1 MAVFALS
8 PLSSLLSGRTPSP
21 FVEASRTPS
30 PFVEASSCCAQSFV
44 ASSLVCASLI
54 SQPAN
59 AATIQEAS
67 ISFADATYP
76 IVKSLKARQVS
87 PLATKLTGLAIT
99 GNPTEIIKTI
109 DTGLDAF
116 LSVPPERFFA
126 AARALKVGSAQAA
139 AVQKCELVCLPPID
153 TVERFASAA
162 GDALSVAD
170 PLKLKQFVFQAI
182 RSLQSGDRA
191 QYADVVAEA
200 QRFATT
206 VDPASL
212 AAAKRA
218 GFDILVASTDTE
230 DLSAGFVPA
239 GAAAPRNPAIE
250 AASTRLADALYP
262 LVRSLQA
269 RAVAPLAQ
277 KVVGLAVTGSP
288 TEIIRTVDRG
298 LDAFVTVPPDKF
310 FAAAKALKA
319 ATASASGVRDCGLVC
334 LPPLAQVEAVAS
346 AAADAL
352 SVSEPTKLQ
361 AFVVQAARSLQS
373 GDKLLLAGALAEG
386 GKFASTLSP
395 TDVKASAAAG
405 LELLK
410 ATGAPAN
417 VSQAATGA
425 LELLTKATGG

>member
-1 MAVFALS
+1 MMVTYISLSTLFA
-8 PLSSLLSGRTPSP
+8 GRTQSSPPS
-21 FVEASRTPS
+21 FSEA
-30 PFVEASSCCAQSFV
+30 SCCAKSFV

-54 SQPAN
+54 SQRAN

-99 GNPTEIIKTI
+99 GSPTEIIKTI

-139 AVQKCELVCLPPID
+139 VVQKCELVCLPPIE

-162 GDALSVAD
+162 GDALSVTD
-170 PLKLKQFVFQAI
+170 PLKLKKFVFQAI
-182 RSLQSGDRA
+182 RSLQSGDKA
-191 QYADVVAEA
+191 QYADVLAEA
-200 QRFATT
+200 QRFASTI
-206 VDPASL
+206 DPDGLAS
-212 AAAKRA
+212 AKRA
-218 GFDILVASTDTE
+218 GFDILVASTDKE
-230 DLSAGFVPA
+230 DLSNGFVP
-239 GAAAPRNPAIE
+239 GGNAAPPNPAIE
-250 AASTRLADALYP
+250 AASMRLADALYP
-262 LVRSLQA
+262 LVKSLQA

-277 KVVGLAVTGSP
+277 KVVGLSVTGSP
-288 TEIIRTVDRG
+288 TEIIRTIDRG

-310 FAAAKALKA
+310 FATAKALKA
-319 ATASASGVRDCGLVC
+319 ATASASSVSDCGLVC
-334 LPPLAQVEAVAS
+334 MPPLKQVEGVAS

-352 SVSEPTKLQ
+352 SVSDPAKLQ

-410 ATGAPAN
+410 ATGAPAD

-425 LELLTKATGG
+425 LELLTKATGE